1 MDWTLPPLWWLSPS
15 PTLIKTLPLHCVRVF
30 LFACFFHLDLAF
42 IIFNY
47 LLCKQNCL
55 STLISLHIKRFIR
68 CFNTNFLICTKLLLH
83 QSSKINMV
91 QFIRAKLKAA
101 AFTLCHYYSQLKRV
115 QLWTAELVLLMYRG
129 QRWQHSGGSPEPR
142 WSEHCIWD
150 KSTLTTGR
158 HIPMLRPP
166 CL

>member
-115 QLWTAELVLLMYRG
+115 FSVAMNSWTRAFDVPRTEVTA
-129 QRWQHSGGSPEPR
+129 QRWFSRAKMVWALH
-142 WSEHCIWD
+142 
-150 KSTLTTGR
+150 
-158 HIPMLRPP
+158 LR
-166 CL
+166 